1 VAWIEKIACFK
12 RNNSMLTDLRISTI
26 SQTKTSPGQYCRKL
40 AEEFSPMNHPC
51 LSCGACCAY
60 YRASFYWSEADD
72 APGGT
77 VPVAMTVQVTP
88 MQRAMRG
95 TDSLSPRCHALQG
108 NIGESVCCNIYTLR
122 ASPCRDF
129 MPSWENGVHNERCD
143 HARRHWGLPPL
154 QSDSFVETTRV
165 A

>member
-40 AEEFSPMNHPC
+40 AEEFSPMN
-51 LSCGACCAY
+51 
-60 YRASFYWSEADD
+60 RASFYWSEADD

-95 TDSLSPRCHALQG
+95 TDNLSPRCHALQG
-108 NIGESVCCNIYTLR
+108 NIGESVCCNIYMLR

-143 HARRHWGLPPL
+143 TARRHWGLPPL
-154 QSDSFVETTRV
+154 HSDSFIETTRV

>member
-1 VAWIEKIACFK
+1 M
-12 RNNSMLTDLRISTI
+12 S
-26 SQTKTSPGQYCRKL
+26 
-40 AEEFSPMNHPC
+40 HPC

-60 YRASFYWSEADD
+60 YRASFYWTEADD

-95 TDSLSPRCHALQG
+95 TEHRVPRCCALQG
-108 NIGESVCCNIYTLR
+108 NIGESVFCSIYTMR
-122 ASPCRDF
+122 ASPCREYV
-129 MPSWENGVHNERCD
+129 PSWENGVHNERCD
-143 HARRHWGLPPL
+143 AARSCWGLRPL
-154 QSDSFVETTRV
+154 QPEDFAEISHV